1 MSNDIIRTVGDFRRL
16 TENLS
21 DDFKLDVRIMKEVPE
36 EELKQ
41 RRYPYP
47 WDMVD
52 GRIEFHD
59 IGYSDKDFCI
69 GVYENI

>member
-1 MSNDIIRTVGDFRRL
+1 MNSDVIRTLGDFRRL
-16 TENLS
+16 TKNLD
-21 DDFKLDVRIMKEVPE
+21 DDFKLDVRIIKEVPK

-41 RRYPYP
+41 RLHPYP
-47 WDMVD
+47 WDMID

-69 GVYENI
+69 GVYENE